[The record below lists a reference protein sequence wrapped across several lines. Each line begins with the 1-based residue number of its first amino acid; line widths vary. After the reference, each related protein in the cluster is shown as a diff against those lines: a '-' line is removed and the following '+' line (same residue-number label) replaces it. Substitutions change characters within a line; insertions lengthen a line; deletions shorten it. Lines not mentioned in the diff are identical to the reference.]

1 MAARMVDQDPPHDL
15 RSDAQKMCPASPVDG
30 ALLYQLEISLM
41 DQSSCLQ
48 GMVRA
53 FSPHIPVCESPHLVV
68 NQRNEFRSPFL
79 VSVRQVGQE
88 NGYFT
93 GGCFHLATAHFPSDL
108 VFGQQFYLSSSL
120 LAATF
125 RRSKTPIT
133 YCTFT
138 RLKRDFLSV

>member
-93 GGCFHLATAHFPSDL
+93 GGCFHLATPPISPQIWYLDSNSTSAPPCSQLLSINLAFPL
-108 VFGQQFYLSSSL
+108 
-120 LAATF
+120 
-125 RRSKTPIT
+125 P
-133 YCTFT
+133 
-138 RLKRDFLSV
+138 

>member
-1 MAARMVDQDPPHDL
+1 MVDQDPPHDL

-30 ALLYQLEISLM
+30 ALLHQLKISLM

-48 GMVRA
+48 GVVDA

-68 NQRNEFRSPFL
+68 NKRNEFRSPFL

-93 GGCFHLATAHFPSDL
+93 GGCFHSATAHGPSRPVCRL
-108 VFGQQFYLSSSL
+108 QFYPSPSV

-125 RRSKTPIT
+125 RRAKTPIT

-138 RLKRDFLSV
+138 RLKRDFFGL